1 MLRDTLVRLI
11 YESIDEPKKR
21 KEFLAAFAEVLEAS
35 AVALILQD
43 RQLRWAIFCAS
54 HGVEQ
59 ATRDAYENHWVGL
72 NPWALRSPE
81 VTGQTRIDGEIL
93 TQAELRETELYAGWL
108 RPNAWEYT
116 SALVI
121 HATPAEYAM
130 LCAYRHTR
138 PFTEQERA
146 VYQAL
151 APHLAI
157 ATRIKR
163 RLAELK
169 DTIDRYRH
177 GSPEIETL
185 ATLNLSPAETRV
197 ALALFKGQTAAEYA
211 RLSGL
216 SSSTVKWYA
225 QKIYQKAGVRGQ
237 TDLIRLLIERFRS

>member
-11 YESIDEPKKR
+11 YESIDEPRKR
-21 KEFLAAFAEVLEAS
+21 KEFLAALAEVLEAS
-35 AVALILQD
+35 AVALIAQD

-54 HGVEQ
+54 HGVDQ

-72 NPWALRSPE
+72 NPWA
-81 VTGQTRIDGEIL
+81 QIDEDNL

-108 RPNAWEYT
+108 RPRGWEFT
-116 SALVI
+116 SALII

-130 LCAYRHTR
+130 LCAYRQTR

-169 DTIDRYRH
+169 DTIDRYRY

-185 ATLNLSPAETRV
+185 STLNLSPAESRV

-216 SSSTVKWYA
+216 SMSTVRWYE
-225 QKIYQKAGVRGQ
+225 QKVYQKAGVRRQ
-237 TDLIRLLIERFRS
+237 SDLIRLLIERFRS